1 MLPPPRLRVSPGG
14 APGSGFLGLAAPVE
28 GPKWEE
34 GDGDSGAQAGSS
46 RAPPREAA
54 LEVRVQLLGWVMGQ
68 RQAA

>member
-14 APGSGFLGLAAPVE
+14 APGSGFLGLVAPVE

-46 RAPPREAA
+46 RVKGRQ
-54 LEVRVQLLGWVMGQ
+54 LEVKG
-68 RQAA
+68 